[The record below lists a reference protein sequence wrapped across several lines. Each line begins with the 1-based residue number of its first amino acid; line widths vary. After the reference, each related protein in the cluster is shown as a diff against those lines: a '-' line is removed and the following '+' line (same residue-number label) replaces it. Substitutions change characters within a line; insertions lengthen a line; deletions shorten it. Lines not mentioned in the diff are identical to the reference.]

1 MRRRQHWLRRAAFA
15 APVVA
20 LVLAGCG
27 GGHHTSAAITATPAV
42 ALADAPPRIAVS
54 GADDA
59 AIVVAVTHDARGRT
73 WTSRTRVADVRRDP
87 TRPLWTLTHGR
98 DFFVA
103 PFPRFDVRLEV
114 VEHGHA
120 VAHATIAR
128 RTVAPGVVAHEVRAG
143 LYGERFDPPAAKAG
157 PAVLVIGGSEG
168 GLSTAGLAAMLAS
181 HGHPAMALAYF
192 GAPGLPSQ
200 LKDIPLEYFAH
211 ALRVLRRTADGRPVV
226 VLGISRGGEAA
237 LLIGATF
244 PSLVQGVVALV
255 PSNVVNPSTDG
266 RFPAWTLGGRPVPH
280 VRAMDF
286 GDADPVRTPAAVIRV
301 ERIKGPVLTASG
313 GQDELWPSY
322 LYADTLQHRLA
333 VHHFSYVHRNLYF
346 ENAGHLLGG
355 ALPYLPTSA
364 SRRTGG
370 TAAANEAAKAILW
383 PRVLAFMGALQR

>member
-1 MRRRQHWLRRAAFA
+1 VRRRQHWLRRAAFA
-15 APVVA
+15 APVAA
-20 LVLAGCG
+20 LVLVGCG
-27 GGHHTSAAITATPAV
+27 GTHGRAAITAAPAA
-42 ALADAPPRIAVS
+42 ALADAPSRIAVT
-54 GADDA
+54 GADDTA
-59 AIVVAVTHDARGRT
+59 VVVAVTHDASGRE
-73 WTSRTRVADVRRDP
+73 WTSRTRVADLRRDP
-87 TRPLWTLTHGR
+87 TRPLWALKHGQ

-103 PFPRFDVRLEV
+103 PFPRYDVRLDV
-114 VEHGHA
+114 VEHGRSIT
-120 VAHATIAR
+120 HATITR
-128 RTVAPGVVAHEVRAG
+128 RTVGPGVVGHEVRG
-143 LYGERFDPPAAKAG
+143 DLYGELLDPRAAKRG

-168 GLSTAGLAAMLAS
+168 GLSTTGLAAMLAS
-181 HGHPAMALAYF
+181 HGYPAMALAYF
-192 GAPGLPSQ
+192 HAPGLPSQ
-200 LKDIPLEYFAH
+200 LQDIPLEYFAR
-211 ALRVLRRTADGRPVV
+211 AVRRLRRTDAGRPVV

-244 PSLVQGVVALV
+244 SGLVQGVVALV

-266 RFPAWTLGGRPVPH
+266 RSPAWTLGGRPVPH

-286 GDADPVRTPAAVIRV
+286 GDPEPVRTPGAVIRV
-301 ERIKGPVLTASG
+301 ERIKGPILTASG

-333 VHHFSYVHRNLYF
+333 VHHFSYAHRNLYF